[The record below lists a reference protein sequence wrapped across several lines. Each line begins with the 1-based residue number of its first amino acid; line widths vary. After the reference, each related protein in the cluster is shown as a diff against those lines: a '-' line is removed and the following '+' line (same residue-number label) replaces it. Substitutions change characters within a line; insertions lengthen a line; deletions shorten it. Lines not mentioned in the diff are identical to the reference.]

1 VIRALTALAAALTA
15 AVVLAAPASAVPC
28 ETGRCAT
35 FAAPGATGPV
45 VAGSDG
51 NLWFLGD
58 GFVGRMDLAG
68 NVTRF
73 PAPVGAGSDLTA
85 GPDGALYFT
94 APGVVGKMGTDGQ
107 YTLSRSGLSGAGA
120 IATTDDGTLWL
131 GGAAG
136 LMRVRSADVV
146 DRATADVSRLAQAQA
161 QVSVARPV
169 PGPNSLVRGPD
180 GGVWFAEAGRAAIGR
195 IAPDGALT
203 DYPLPGE
210 FGDQIGGIVAGPDG
224 GIWFTAPK
232 GFRVGRLSTRGEFTS
247 YRTSWNP
254 YAITA
259 GPSHSIWFAMTDSNR
274 WTIVRMVPAGYM
286 SFWQVPG
293 QVRGL
298 GVGPDGAVYITKDS
312 SIERMLPF
320 LGAFPIRSRQ
330 LPVSPFTHAVSMR
343 FLCPMYDLVYCAGNV
358 VVTYAGKAVGSV
370 PFSQR
375 SYDAPATRLVLN
387 AYGRGV
393 VRRLGRVPVTAT
405 LTQHDA
411 GGSWRTSSYDF
422 VLQRRGR

>member
-1 VIRALTALAAALTA
+1 MIRAFTALLAALLAGLALAATA
-15 AVVLAAPASAVPC
+15 GAVAC
-28 ETGRCAT
+28 EPGRCAT
-35 FAAPGATGPV
+35 FSAPGASGPV

-68 NVTRF
+68 NVMRF
-73 PAPVGAGSDLTA
+73 PAPVGGGSDLTS

-94 APGVVGKMGTDGQ
+94 APGVVGRMATDGT
-107 YTLSRSGLSGAGA
+107 YSLSRSGLNGAGA
-120 IATTDDGTLWL
+120 IATTQDGTVWL
-131 GGAAG
+131 GGAVG
-136 LMRVRSADVV
+136 LMRVRTADVV
-146 DRATADVSRLAQAQA
+146 AQASSDVRALAQA

-169 PGPNSLVRGPD
+169 PGPSTVVRGPD
-180 GGVWFAEAGRAAIGR
+180 GAVWFIEAGRPAIGR
-195 IAPDGALT
+195 IGDDGTVT

-210 FGDQIGGIVAGPDG
+210 YGDQIGGIVAGPDG

-259 GPSHSIWFAMTDSNR
+259 GPSHSIWFAMTDSGR

-286 SFWQVPG
+286 AFWQVPG

-320 LGAFPIRSRQ
+320 MGAYPIRSRQ
-330 LPVSPFTHAVSMR
+330 LPVSPFTNAVSLR
-343 FLCPMYDLVYCAGNV
+343 FLCPMYDLVYCAGT
-358 VVTYAGKAVGSV
+358 VTMRYGAKAVGAV

-375 SYDAPATRLVLN
+375 AFDAPSTRLVLN
-387 AYGRGV
+387 AYGRRL

-422 VLQRRGR
+422 VLLRRHR